1 MKTVPFVNTSVVTDM
16 KWGEEGRMETA
27 LRCSLL
33 LSLGLEAKL
42 PQNHRK
48 TSPEGSWE
56 WVIVYSVSTHEC
68 WRNTAHTNRVA
79 HVRLQRNLRREK
91 ADCYDNGWCEDASG
105 LGSLVRWLS
114 HYLYSQ
120 QRKTKYCRS
129 SSTWRHFKPHLAAHI
144 LHNLANSVF
153 TNNPRQN
160 AQRAY

>member
-16 KWGEEGRMETA
+16 KWGEEGRMESA

-68 WRNTAHTNRVA
+68 WRDTAHTNRVHTHTA
-79 HVRLQRNLRREK
+79 HTNMSGFSETAEEK

-129 SSTWRHFKPHLAAHI
+129 SSTWRHLKPHFAAHI

-153 TNNPRQN
+153 TNNLR
-160 AQRAY
+160 